1 MGCYNALNE
10 SMTFNGIQWFSID
23 YALEW
28 CEYSAAKYLKSQY
41 RNAIYRLYDVY
52 EYGRILGSHLVV
64 YAHPLKQFQDRIE
77 EYLSDI
83 SLAGGYTQAHLT
95 NIRHKVVQFCCF
107 IQYNV
112 TGCGRILSI
121 HQVILWVSID

>member
-1 MGCYNALNE
+1 MVNFKNNVTVVIATLKRYRYGPRAIQISMSCYNALNE
-10 SMTFNGIQWFSID
+10 SMALNGIQWFSMD

-28 CEYSAAKYLKSQY
+28 CEHSAAKYLKPQY

-64 YAHPLKQFQDRIE
+64 YAHPSKQFQDRIE

-83 SLAGGYTQAHLT
+83 SLTGGYTQAHL
-95 NIRHKVVQFCCF
+95 N
-107 IQYNV
+107 
-112 TGCGRILSI
+112 
-121 HQVILWVSID
+121 